1 MTYYV
6 AEVEGLHSFAK
17 AERINAKSR
26 SSAKRSASR
35 YHQMFIGTILYL
47 GKAIDSNGFIIE
59 PIAVKKGD
67 KWIDLDLDL

>member
-6 AEVEGLHSFAK
+6 AEVTSPHSFAK
-17 AERINAKSR
+17 AEKINAKSR

-35 YHQMFIGTILYL
+35 YQMFIGTILYL
-47 GKAIDSNGFIIE
+47 GRTIDDNGFIIE

-67 KWIDLDLDL
+67 KWLDL

>member
-6 AEVEGLHSFAK
+6 SEVAGLHSFAK
-17 AERINAKSR
+17 AEKINAKSLA
-26 SSAKRSASR
+26 SAKRSASR
-35 YHQMFIGTILYL
+35 YHQLFLGTILYL

-67 KWIDLDLDL
+67 KWLDLDL